1 MFHQPLS
8 HKQAVFAALFVTFL
22 WSTSWVLIKWG
33 LRDIPALTF
42 AGLRYALATLCLLP
56 FVLRQPHIAI
66 LRALPGRQWARL
78 AVFGLLFITVTQ
90 GAQFLGLKYLPAVTI
105 SLLLNF
111 TPVVVALMGIGLLSE
126 RPTLRQWAGV
136 ALYIVGIFVYFYPIS
151 FPASEAL
158 GVAIVAIGVLFNAGS
173 SVMGRHI
180 NREGRAGP
188 LVVTTVS
195 MGVGSLALLAIGLLV
210 EGVPALSPANWAFI
224 AWLAVVN
231 TALAFPL
238 WNHTQRTLSAVESS
252 IINSTMLV
260 QIAVL
265 AWLFLG
271 ETLTWQDLAG
281 MALVVVGTLA
291 VQIRSVMVFTNHE
304 ETKIRRYEGYYGD

>member
-1 MFHQPLS
+1 MFHKPLS

-42 AGLRYALATLCLLP
+42 AGLRYALASLCLLP
-56 FVLRQPHIAI
+56 FVLRGAHLAA

-90 GAQFLGLKYLPAVTI
+90 GAQFLGLKYLPAVTV

-111 TPVVVALMGIGLLSE
+111 TPVIVALMGIALLSE
-126 RPTLRQWAGV
+126 RPTLRQWAGI
-136 ALYIVGIFVYFYPIS
+136 ALYLVGIGVYFYPITL
-151 FPASEAL
+151 PASEAL
-158 GVAIVAIGVLFNAGS
+158 GIAFVMVAMLFNAGS
-173 SVMGRHI
+173 SIMGRHI
-180 NREGRAGP
+180 NREGRVGP
-188 LVVTTVS
+188 LVVTAVS
-195 MGVGSLALLAIGLLV
+195 MGAGSVVLLSIGLLT
-210 EGVPALSPANWAFI
+210 EGIPTLNPANWAFI

-260 QIAVL
+260 QIATL

-281 MALVVVGTLA
+281 MVLVLGGLLG
-291 VQIRSVMVFTNHE
+291 VQLRAEKRDT
-304 ETKIRRYEGYYGD
+304 